1 MNNLSL
7 RLLRAF
13 TTLAREGQFRKAA
26 DQFNVSQS
34 AFSQMIARLEDQVGA
49 RLVDRTSRNM
59 SMTAQGELLLPMAEQ
74 LERHID
80 AVFRKLREHADYREA
95 NIALTAIPAL
105 TAGWLPGIMAEF
117 RAVSPQTRVRLFDTP
132 QLEARLQMLRDAT
145 VDFIIHPGAG
155 QSDEFDSVPLF
166 EEHFFLVCPESHP
179 LAQRKRLAL
188 EDIAGC
194 NYIHLSPAGSVGK
207 ILHPLLEK
215 VAIRESGLALEYHAS
230 IAGLIANGF
239 GVSVVPGFSTLHYRR
254 ARIAIIRLTDR
265 ALRRHFIVLKRRGD
279 IPSRSAATLLAM
291 ISASPPAHA
300 VKPKSAKSVPRPD

>member
-1 MNNLSL
+1 MNDLSL

-26 DQFNVSQS
+26 DKFNVSQS
-34 AFSQMIARLEDQVGA
+34 AFSQMIARLEGQVGA

-145 VDFIIHPGAG
+145 VDFIIHPAAG
-155 QSDEFDSVPLF
+155 HSDEFESLPLF
-166 EEHFFLVCPESHP
+166 DEHFFLVCPETHP

-188 EDIAGC
+188 KDLAGC
-194 NYIHLSPAGSVGK
+194 NYIHLSPAGSVGR

-215 VAIRESGLALEYHAS
+215 VPIRESDLASS
-230 IAGLIANGF
+230 ITPAL
-239 GVSVVPGFSTLHYRR
+239 PG
-254 ARIAIIRLTDR
+254 
-265 ALRRHFIVLKRRGD
+265 
-279 IPSRSAATLLAM
+279 
-291 ISASPPAHA
+291 
-300 VKPKSAKSVPRPD
+300 